1 MLCCREDGPSLEMCH
16 LSRRGDRLKVVGHGD
31 TMVAGRR
38 NSHLP
43 IGHET
48 VRRRPKVN
56 LEIQFVRREGQPPC
70 LLTQFREP
78 GQHAFISAPAT
89 VIAPEAM
96 LLDGRAWL
104 LWTVLAAAAAEPY
117 YGTRIGKLNTHFH
130 GVSGELYAV
139 DDTTLFLKD
148 FHYDGTGPDAYF
160 WAGYTT
166 RPDHTGFIIPDEQG
180 RTTPLG
186 AYNGRDLVLKLPA
199 GQTVSKIRW
208 FSVWC
213 RKFRANFGDLII
225 PRNLEVP
232 KPAAL
237 KALPTWE
244 HGVSSG
250 RVSLVDAQTFL
261 VPDFKYDGL
270 GPAAYWWVS
279 KGPKQHRGGTRLPDE
294 NGSDAP
300 LAGATG
306 KTVLISLPDGLSA
319 YDFDRFGVW
328 CDAAQVDFGS
338 ISIPHNV
345 RVPPSA
351 RQLALAQAEAQ
362 QPSAEVAPRVPQL
375 QPAAA
380 PVKPAN
386 RTSGRSPRGLNC
398 EVLNEPLGL
407 ELRWVLE
414 RDDAVMQLVGRVR
427 QGEYMSFGLSKDDT
441 RSLMLDADAVV
452 TWIDKAGRGHAVD
465 YYLSSKEQC
474 VGTRGSCPDDKI
486 SRGAGNSVTLLDAA
500 MVNGY
505 QMVTFRRPQAA
516 QDPNYDQHIY
526 SDGPQAVMWAVGPV
540 NDHSDASYHRMHS
553 EGDTFLDFARQPSW
567 NCPAPDEDPTDSSGP
582 AEGSAPV
589 EEAWKIP
596 PVVCPADGIFRLQ
609 IGPAGGRKGY
619 QAVTGHVGWG
629 IAWYVNGV
637 LVPELWVQR
646 GKTYTFVVEGGN
658 DPENSAKNHPLYI
671 TSDPGGGYEH
681 KSVAERKVERVYAG
695 VGRHKNGRPYPTAVG
710 RLCEWQLPLGEQPDE
725 YATFEQFQQRLQ
737 LQCRPGAPA
746 YLRWTPDR
754 STPDLV
760 HYQCYTHRHL
770 GWKIHVVDS
779 CAPSNGSAHLTA
791 G

>member
-1 MLCCREDGPSLEMCH
+1 
-16 LSRRGDRLKVVGHGD
+16 
-31 TMVAGRR
+31 
-38 NSHLP
+38 
-43 IGHET
+43 
-48 VRRRPKVN
+48 
-56 LEIQFVRREGQPPC
+56 
-70 LLTQFREP
+70 
-78 GQHAFISAPAT
+78 
-89 VIAPEAM
+89 M
-96 LLDGRAWL
+96 LLDSHAWV
-104 LWTVLAAAAAEPY
+104 LWTVIAAAAAEPY
-117 YGTRIGKLNTHFH
+117 LGARIGKLNTHFH

-139 DDTTLFLKD
+139 DDTTLYLKD

-160 WAGYTT
+160 WAGSST
-166 RPDHTGFIIPDEQG
+166 RPDHTGFIIPDEKG

-186 AYNGRDLVLKLPA
+186 AYNGQDLVLKLPA
-199 GQTVSKIRW
+199 GQTISKIRW

-232 KPAAL
+232 KPAVL
-237 KALPTWE
+237 KALPTWD

-279 KGPKQHRGGTRLPDE
+279 KGPKQHRGGTRLLDE

-300 LAGATG
+300 LAPATG
-306 KTVLISLPDGLSA
+306 KTVFISLPDGLSA
-319 YDFDRFGVW
+319 YDIDRFGVW

-345 RVPPSA
+345 RVPPSP

-362 QPSAEVAPRVPQL
+362 QRAVVPHVQRV
-375 QPAAA
+375 QPVSTAA
-380 PVKPAN
+380 PVRPTS
-386 RTSGRSPRGLNC
+386 RTGARTTRGLNC
-398 EVLNEPLGL
+398 QVLHEPLGL

-414 RDDAVMQLVGRVR
+414 RDQAVMQMVGRVR

-441 RSLMLDADAVV
+441 KSRMLDADAIVA
-452 TWIDKAGRGHAVD
+452 WIDRNGRGHAVD

-474 VGTRGSCPDDKI
+474 VGNRGSCPDNKI
-486 SRGAGNSVTLLDAA
+486 SRGAADSVTMLDAA
-500 MVNGY
+500 VLNGY
-505 QMVTFRRPQAA
+505 HMVTFRRPQAA

-540 NDHSDASYHRMHS
+540 NDHSDASYHSVHS
-553 EGDTFLDFARQPSW
+553 QGDMFLDFARQPAW
-567 NCPAPDEDPTDSSGP
+567 NCPAPDDDATESNSE
-582 AEGSAPV
+582 AEGSADD
-589 EEAWKIP
+589 AWQIP
-596 PVVCPADGIFRLQ
+596 PVSCPADGVFQMQ

-619 QAVTGHVGWG
+619 QAVTGQVGWG

-637 LVPELWVQR
+637 LIPELWVQR

-658 DPENSAKNHPLYI
+658 DQENTAKNHPLYI

-725 YATFEQFQQRLQ
+725 YNSFEQFRQRLQ
-737 LQCRPGAPA
+737 LQCRDGSPA

-754 STPDLV
+754 NTPDLV
-760 HYQCYTHRHL
+760 YYQCYTHRHL

-779 CAPSNGSAHLTA
+779 CAASNSTGRRAT

>member
-1 MLCCREDGPSLEMCH
+1 
-16 LSRRGDRLKVVGHGD
+16 
-31 TMVAGRR
+31 
-38 NSHLP
+38 
-43 IGHET
+43 
-48 VRRRPKVN
+48 
-56 LEIQFVRREGQPPC
+56 
-70 LLTQFREP
+70 
-78 GQHAFISAPAT
+78 
-89 VIAPEAM
+89 M
-96 LLDGRAWL
+96 LLDSHAWV

-117 YGTRIGKLNTHFH
+117 LGTRIGKLNTHFH
-130 GVSGELYAV
+130 GVSGELYVV
-139 DDTTLFLKD
+139 DDTTLYLKD

-160 WAGYTT
+160 WAGSST
-166 RPDHTGFIIPDEQG
+166 RPDHTGFIIPDEKG

-186 AYNGRDLVLKLPA
+186 AYNGQDLVLKLPA

-208 FSVWC
+208 FAVWC

-225 PRNLEVP
+225 PRNLEIP
-232 KPAAL
+232 KPAVL
-237 KALPTWE
+237 KALPTWD

-279 KGPKQHRGGTRLPDE
+279 KGAKQHRGGTRLLDE

-300 LAGATG
+300 LAPATG
-306 KTVLISLPDGLSA
+306 KTVFISLPDGMSA
-319 YDFDRFGVW
+319 YDIDRFGVW

-338 ISIPHNV
+338 ISIPHSV
-345 RVPPSA
+345 RVPPSS

-362 QPSAEVAPRVPQL
+362 QRAVVPRVQQV
-375 QPAAA
+375 QPVSTAA
-380 PVKPAN
+380 PVRPTSRTTG
-386 RTSGRSPRGLNC
+386 RTSGRTTRGLNC
-398 EVLNEPLGL
+398 QVLHEPLGL

-414 RDDAVMQLVGRVR
+414 RDQAVMQMVGRVR

-441 RSLMLDADAVV
+441 KSRMVDADAIVA
-452 TWIDKAGRGHAVD
+452 WIDRNGRGHAVD
-465 YYLSSKEQC
+465 YFLSSKEQC
-474 VGTRGSCPDDKI
+474 VGNRGSCPDNKI
-486 SRGAGNSVTLLDAA
+486 SRRANDSVTMLDAA
-500 MVNGY
+500 VLNGY
-505 QMVTFRRPQAA
+505 HMVTFRRPQAA

-540 NDHSDASYHRMHS
+540 NDHSDASYHSVHS
-553 EGDTFLDFARQPSW
+553 QGDMFLDFARQPAW
-567 NCPAPDEDPTDSSGP
+567 NCPAPDDDAKEGNSAGD
-582 AEGSAPV
+582 GSAV
-589 EEAWKIP
+589 AEDTWKIP
-596 PVVCPADGIFRLQ
+596 SVVCPADGIFQMQ

-619 QAVTGHVGWG
+619 QAVTGQVGWG

-637 LVPELWVQR
+637 LIPELWVQR

-658 DPENSAKNHPLYI
+658 DPENTAKNHPLYI

-695 VGRHKNGRPYPTAVG
+695 VARHKNGRPYPTAVG

-725 YATFEQFQQRLQ
+725 YNSFEQFRQRLN
-737 LQCRPGAPA
+737 LQCQAGSPA

-754 STPDLV
+754 NTPDLV
-760 HYQCYTHRHL
+760 YYQCYTHRHL

-779 CAPSNGSAHLTA
+779 CTPSNSTGRRAA